1 MGLQNLTSVLLGLL
15 LITAIR
21 DEQPAVRDEQ
31 PAVRDECSLLL
42 FNILD
47 FFSTAFKTLTG
58 IQVVFPFNL

>member
-15 LITAIR
+15 LITAI
-21 DEQPAVRDEQ
+21 RDEQ